1 MNARTPRSRVRARA
15 LRAALCG
22 TSALVLLAGVALPVG
37 FSPSS
42 MEPFQ
47 KAAHAKGGGGG
58 GGGPP
63 DHSNAGGNGN
73 GRGGSL
79 SSAGHGDGEDD
90 DHDGH
95 HDGHHD
101 GKNKLGKLNA
111 ANASPTALLNANA
124 NSTVGQIA
132 IYKQRVL
139 DGLEDEPTDE
149 TITTFADAKAFL
161 ETFANKLVTEGVVA
175 TLNELL
181 GLAPFDE
188 EPEPEE

>member
-1 MNARTPRSRVRARA
+1 MAAVVAVVAAR
-15 LRAALCG
+15 
-22 TSALVLLAGVALPVG
+22 
-37 FSPSS
+37 
-42 MEPFQ
+42 
-47 KAAHAKGGGGG
+47 
-58 GGGPP
+58 
-63 DHSNAGGNGN
+63 GN

-79 SSAGHGDGEDD
+79 SSAGHGNGEDD
-90 DHDGH
+90 D

-111 ANASPTALLNANA
+111 ANAADAAFIHANA

-149 TITTFADAKAFL
+149 SITTFADAKAFL